1 MVLCPCYSD
10 IKKADVLL
18 HMLSALLLMP
28 DADSVEL
35 IQAEFHLPHRSD
47 KRCRILIPCLHGSW
61 RGSEDI
67 SRSGFFL
74 PDQNFQLLQ
83 SFCKFHRGICP
94 ASKNPENF
102 QLAVTQ
108 P

>member
-1 MVLCPCYSD
+1 MD
-10 IKKADVLL
+10 
-18 HMLSALLLMP
+18 
-28 DADSVEL
+28 
-35 IQAEFHLPHRSD
+35 R
-47 KRCRILIPCLHGSW
+47 R
-61 RGSEDI
+61 EDQRTFPI
-67 SRSGFFL
+67 RFFL

-83 SFCKFHRGICP
+83 SFYKFHRGICP